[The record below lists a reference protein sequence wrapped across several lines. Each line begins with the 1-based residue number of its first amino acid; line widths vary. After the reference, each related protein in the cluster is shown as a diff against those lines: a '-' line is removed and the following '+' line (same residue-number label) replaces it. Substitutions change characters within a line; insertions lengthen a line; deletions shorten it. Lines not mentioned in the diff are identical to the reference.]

1 MAGGRE
7 TTRQK
12 MINIMYL
19 VLLAMLALNV
29 SDTILQAFK
38 NINDSL
44 ETSKNNANASI
55 EQILANYEATKAKED
70 PINNGPLLDKAK
82 QAKAYAD
89 VLNNYIISIKKKFLD
104 KGNGIDPETNDFRQ
118 RDNLDIAQDI
128 MINNQEGKK
137 LRALINETRNN
148 LISLLKEDQK
158 QGISFSLEAKD
169 PQNRSGKK
177 SWEELN
183 FGDGIPLTAANTIL
197 TKIQNDTKTAEAEV
211 IKKLLSDEPI
221 VILNQ
226 FAAVAVAPTSYVIQ
240 GQPYTAEVF
249 LTASD
254 AKSSADI
261 SVNGNA
267 LAVRG
272 GKGSYVGSTNSVGV
286 FKWVG
291 TIRVKN
297 NKTGKIDEYRTP
309 EQSYQVAKPSST
321 VSSDNAN
328 VIYPGIPNPFSVSA
342 AGFPLETIRA
352 AISSGTMTGGNGK
365 YRVLVNG
372 DQVGKEVSINVTAV
386 NNGKVV
392 NLGATKFRVK
402 AFPPPK
408 AKVGGKSGGDRSAAQ
423 LRSEDAIEADLED
436 FLFDVKFTVLRYS
449 VTVLKPRQDA
459 VPISG
464 TGSTFS
470 GAVRAAMNSI
480 TPGTTVI
487 FKDIVCQGPDGRQ
500 RILDPITFFAK

>member
-1 MAGGRE
+1 
-7 TTRQK
+7 
-12 MINIMYL
+12 
-19 VLLAMLALNV
+19 
-29 SDTILQAFK
+29 ILQAFK
-38 NINDSL
+38 TINDSL
-44 ETSKNNANASI
+44 ETSKNNANTSI
-55 EQILANYEATKAKED
+55 EQVLANFEATKAKED
-70 PINNGPLLDKAK
+70 PINNKPLLDKAK

-89 VLNNYIISIKKKFLD
+89 ELNGYIESIKKQFLQR
-104 KGNGIDPETNDFRQ
+104 GNGIDPETNDFKK

-128 MINNQEGKK
+128 MINGKEGIKLKK
-137 LRALINETRNN
+137 LINDTREK

-169 PQNRSGKK
+169 PEKRGPKSK
-177 SWEELN
+177 SWETLN

-211 IKKLLSDEPI
+211 IKKLLSDEPV

-254 AKSSADI
+254 SKSDADI
-261 SVNGNA
+261 SVGGSR
-267 LAVRG
+267 LGVKD
-272 GKGSYVGSTNSVGV
+272 GKGTYVGSTNSVGT

-328 VIYPGIPNPFSVSA
+328 VVYPGVPNPFSVSA
-342 AGFPLETIRA
+342 AGFPLESLSA
-352 AISSGTMTGGNGK
+352 SISAGSMRGANGK
-365 YRVLVNG
+365 YQVNVGG
-372 DQVGKEVSINVTAV
+372 DMVGKEVTISVTA
-386 NNGKVV
+386 NNGGKPVS
-392 NLGATKFRVK
+392 LGSQKFRVK
-402 AFPPPK
+402 AFPMPK

-423 LRSEDAIEADLED
+423 LRSEDGIEADLED
-436 FLFDVKFTVLRYS
+436 FLFDVKFSIIRYS
-449 VTVLKPRQDA
+449 VTIIKPRQDA
-459 VPISG
+459 VTLSG
-464 TGSTFS
+464 TGGTFA
-470 GAVRAAMNSI
+470 GPIRNLMNSI
-480 TPGTTVI
+480 TPQTTII
-487 FKDIVCQGPDGRQ
+487 FRDIVAQGPDGRQ
-500 RILDPITFFAK
+500 RVLDNVTFFAK

>member
-1 MAGGRE
+1 MAGGKE
-7 TTRQK
+7 TTRQR

-44 ETSKNNANASI
+44 ETSRNNASASI
-55 EQILANYEATKAKED
+55 EQILSNYEATKAKED
-70 PINNGPLLDKAK
+70 PINNGPLLAKAK
-82 QAKAYAD
+82 QAKVYSDA
-89 VLNNYIISIKKKFLD
+89 LNSYIESIKKKFLE
-104 KGNGIDPETNDFRQ
+104 KGGGINPETNDFNQ

-128 MINNQEGKK
+128 MINNREGSK
-137 LRALINETRNN
+137 LKAMINDTRQK
-148 LISLLKEDQK
+148 LVSLLKEDQK
-158 QGISFSLEAKD
+158 QGISFSLEVKEPKNA
-169 PQNRSGKK
+169 GKK
-177 SWEELN
+177 SWEEVN

-197 TKIQNDTKTAEAEV
+197 TKIQNDVKTAEAEV

-254 AKSSADI
+254 AKSAADI
-261 SVNGNA
+261 TVNGNA
-267 LAVRG
+267 LPVRG
-272 GKGSYVGSTNSVGV
+272 GKGTFTGSTNSVGV

-297 NKTGKIDEYRTP
+297 NKTGKVDVYRTA
-309 EQSYQVAKPSST
+309 EQSYQVAKPSAT

-342 AGFPLETIRA
+342 AGFPLESVRA
-352 AISSGTMTGGNGK
+352 SISSGTMTGGGGK
-365 YRVLVNG
+365 FRVLVGG
-372 DQVGKEVSINVTAV
+372 DQVGKEVTISVSAM
-386 NNGKVV
+386 NNGKSVS
-392 NLGATKFRVK
+392 LGAQKFRVK

-423 LRSEDAIEADLED
+423 LRSEDAIEAELED
-436 FLFDVKFTVLRYS
+436 FLFDVKFTVLRYT

-459 VPISG
+459 VPIAGSG
-464 TGSTFS
+464 SSFS
-470 GAVRAAMNSI
+470 GAVRSAMNSI

-500 RILDPITFFAK
+500 KILDPITFFAK